1 LLFISQGILS
11 KHPPEAKFQSAR
23 SSNPLELDFIG
34 ILPHIHAV
42 VERRAPGKHVYVSA
56 HSFENMPIKVAIV
69 DDDEGIRSSLAT
81 LIRRAS
87 ALRLSGDY
95 PDAETALKEI
105 PRRPPD
111 VVLMDINL
119 PGIKGVECVRQLK
132 SALPS
137 VQFLMLTVYEDSDSL
152 FNSFKAGASGYLL
165 KRTASARLLEA
176 IHDVHAG
183 GSPMTPQLARRVVQY
198 FTRTPGD
205 DSSVAKLTPGERD
218 FLDQLAAGY
227 AYKEMANRM
236 NISIDTVRSYVR
248 TVYEKLHVHSRTEAV
263 VKYLRG

>member
-1 LLFISQGILS
+1 
-11 KHPPEAKFQSAR
+11 
-23 SSNPLELDFIG
+23 
-34 ILPHIHAV
+34 
-42 VERRAPGKHVYVSA
+42 
-56 HSFENMPIKVAIV
+56 MPIRVAIV
-69 DDDEGIRSSLAT
+69 DDDEGIRTSLAA
-81 LIRRAS
+81 LIRRS
-87 ALRLSGDY
+87 PALRLAGDY

-119 PGIKGVECVRQLK
+119 PGINGVECARQLK
-132 SALPS
+132 TAIPS
-137 VQFLMLTVYEDSDSL
+137 IQFLMLTVYEDSDSL

-176 IHDVHAG
+176 IRDVHAG

-198 FTRTPGD
+198 FSKPVED
-205 DSSVAKLTPGERD
+205 NSSVSRLTPGERE
-218 FLDQLAAGY
+218 FLDQLANGY
-227 AYKEMANRM
+227 AYKEIADRM
-236 NISIDTVRSYVR
+236 KISIDTVRSYVR